1 MTERTVTIKI
11 GTEGGDAVASILA
24 KLIKQ
29 RNSLQSKSTINLK
42 VNADGIEQAR
52 KASEQVRTQSAGAI
66 KDLGALGDAITSK
79 AVAPWAQYQKLM
91 GAALQASRAMG
102 TGTVSALRAVSVE
115 FDRQRTL
122 ALFWGT
128 SGYIAIGL
136 QSFKNNMGGFLAS
149 SGSGFTN
156 WLKDASANLTQYR
169 TALATSAAVLVG
181 FAAAAGLSSKH
192 AQNYITSTLDSRL
205 MERKLTDKAGAAA
218 WVESAQKT
226 DWSAGRE
233 SRMGT
238 FQTVLSKNQYMG
250 QKSAQKATEDIEK
263 FFFANQEM
271 LKKKGYES
279 TEQLASAVSA
289 PVLSSED
296 ASKFEDIF
304 GLGFST
310 LTPQAR
316 LGRISTA
323 APNDEELKKA
333 EAARPNE
340 ILTKRLTATTASI
353 GDAVLPV
360 LNQVL
365 GAFLDISDAIGKI
378 PGLGPIIGWGVVL
391 AGAASAGLIV
401 VSMIGS
407 MIPGLQLM
415 YGLLKADTV
424 ARYANIAAQYALAT
438 ATAAGKGT
446 MLAATG
452 ATAALSAIYGVLTG
466 SITLSTLATW
476 GLNAA
481 MGALAAIE
489 GIVFSPIIVPLLL
502 IAGLIGIVAYK
513 TGLLSAILKGLAAI
527 KLGDIFGDLSKG
539 DFGKAWKDLTKGFK
553 LPSLSQM
560 WGNLTSGLPDVGKLF
575 GNIKLPDMKGVLK
588 IGLDALI
595 ASSPLLKTILII
607 VDYLKKLWQAGISL
621 NKIFGLGLTLW
632 ENLGKLGN
640 FFRDILQAII
650 DLPGKLYDLIW
661 GKHAHDTQNALNAQ
675 KEEDE
680 KKLGNQIGSDKNAP
694 GKDAPVDEKKAYAVK
709 KARELYPSKIAY
721 SDEDLQGV
729 VNDIMDYLGA
739 QGGQDEQ
746 HYKDKLNTRYPILP
760 TEPVDVST
768 KTETGAK
775 IAAQATNNY
784 NQALVKTGSQTAAV
798 HAMYNPVEVYS
809 AAIGGFINWLAGNGE
824 SDQASATDENA
835 ATAPKSLTVDDLQDD
850 NLYKNKLS
858 GNQEYG
864 KNIKAF
870 LATGET
876 KIENWASL
884 AKGGQIKAT
893 GSLIGHGGE
902 EVSPADVTVGG
913 KTTLEKINDIF
924 SGGSISGQGGQP
936 ISISSPITVNV
947 AKMDGKADVKALVA
961 QLGEEFD
968 DKLLFRIRNKLDNT
982 STRSIAYMRG

>member
-11 GTEGGDAVASILA
+11 GTEGGDAVASLLA

-29 RNSLQSKSTINLK
+29 RNSLRSKSSINLK

-52 KASEQVRTQSAGAI
+52 KASEQIRAQSAGAI

-149 SGSGFTN
+149 AGSGFTN

-169 TALATSAAVLVG
+169 TALAASAAVLVG

-279 TEQLASAVSA
+279 AEQLASAVSA

-296 ASKFEDIF
+296 ATKFEDIF

-340 ILTKRLTATTASI
+340 ILTKRLTATTASV

-365 GAFLDISDAIGKI
+365 GAFLDISGAIGKI
-378 PGLGPIIGWGVVL
+378 PGLGPIIGWGTVL

-424 ARYANIAAQYALAT
+424 ARYANIAAQYA
-438 ATAAGKGT
+438 
-446 MLAATG
+446 MSAATLVSEGIMWASAG
-452 ATAALSAIYGVLTG
+452 AMTALSTLYGLLAG
-466 SITLSTLATW
+466 SITLSTIATW

-481 MGALAAIE
+481 MSALAVIEAI
-489 GIVFSPIIVPLLL
+489 VASPLLVPL
-502 IAGLIGIVAYK
+502 AAVAVLIGLVAYK
-513 TGLLSAILKGLAAI
+513 TGILSALLKGFSSI
-527 KLGDIFGDLSKG
+527 NLGEVFKDLGKGDL
-539 DFGKAWKDLTKGFK
+539 GKVWKDLTKGFK
-553 LPSLSQM
+553 LPSLAEM
-560 WGNLTSGLPDVGKLF
+560 WGNLTSGMPDISGWLKNL
-575 GNIKLPDMKGVLK
+575 KMPDMSQILPGAKKAISIAFDVLT
-588 IGLDALI
+588 A
-595 ASSPLLKTILII
+595 ASPLLKIIIII
-607 VDYLKKLWQAGISL
+607 VDFLKKLWQAGL
-621 NKIFGLGLTLW
+621 NLNNLFGLGVSIW
-632 ENLGKLGN
+632 ENLTNFLLGVW
-640 FFRDILQAII
+640 RAIL
-650 DLPGKLYDLIW
+650 DLPDKLKNAIW
-661 GKHAHDTQNALNAQ
+661 GKNGQESQNLQNAQQNA
-675 KEEDE
+675 EAN
-680 KKLGNQIGSDKNAP
+680 KLGNQVAADKNAP
-694 GKDAPVDEKKAYAVK
+694 GKDASDEEKQAYAMK
-709 KARELYPSKIAY
+709 KAREMYPSKTAY
-721 SDEDLQGV
+721 SDDALRGV
-729 VNDIMDYLGA
+729 ANDIYNLLNA
-739 QGGQDEQ
+739 RGGQDEQ
-746 HYKDKLNTRYPILP
+746 HYKEKLNLRSPEFGSTTPSKEDK
-760 TEPVDVST
+760 TFTGPV
-768 KTETGAK
+768 
-775 IAAQATNNY
+775 AAGEARDRY
-784 NQALVKTGSQTAAV
+784 NQALVESGSQKVAV
-798 HAMYNPVEVYS
+798 SKMT
-809 AAIGGFINWLAGNGE
+809 GNFFTSFLDVLSGKW
-824 SDQASATDENA
+824 SNQASATGTDA

-850 NLYKNKLS
+850 TLYKNKLS

-864 KNIKAF
+864 KNIKSY